1 MLKFPARFEPQP
13 EGGYAVTFRD
23 VPEAITQGETLEEA
37 QDEAADALLTALD
50 FYFEDR
56 RPVPEPSKARKG
68 ERLVV
73 VPASAAAK
81 VKLLN
86 AVLATKVRP
95 VDLARALG
103 VKPQEVTR
111 LLDLQH
117 ATKIDAIAA
126 ALQALG
132 YELELD
138 ARPVAA

>member
-68 ERLVV
+68 ERLVA